1 MTYAD
6 GRYGALDIGT
16 VTCRLLVADVEDGR
30 IIDVDKE
37 YAITDLGVGV
47 DATGRLSE
55 AAIERVLACVDRY
68 LEVLA
73 RYDTPE
79 HPVRRLIAMA
89 TSASRD
95 AANGPEFAARLAERG
110 ITLAVIPGSREAQLT
125 FLGASSDFPGENLL
139 VVDIG
144 GGSTEV
150 VAGRFGEDPVAS
162 HSFNI
167 GCRRV
172 TERFFRDDP
181 PTPDQMDA
189 ARQWI
194 RETMAPYF
202 EGLATAGFAIDRV
215 VAVAGTATSVVSIRE
230 AMEVYDSSRVHKA
243 VVAAGELAAIE
254 ERLAAEPLG
263 EAQRTAP
270 VPAPRGGRAGRGAAG
285 RAQGHGGPRPE
296 ARRRHRGRIRH
307 FGRGAGS
314 GRRRRLHGQRIGH
327 PPRHDL
333 RGRPGRLM
341 VGAVG
346 LEPTIRRG
354 GF

>member
-110 ITLAVIPGSREAQLT
+110 VTLAVIPGSREAQLT

-150 VAGRFGEDPVAS
+150 VAGRFGEDPIAS

-181 PTPDQMDA
+181 PTAGQMDA

-202 EGLATAGFAIDRV
+202 EGLADIGFAIDRV

-230 AMEVYDSSRVHKA
+230 AMETYDSSRVHKA
-243 VVAAGELAAIE
+243 VVTADELRTIE
-254 ERLAAEPLG
+254 ERLAAEPLEERKATVG
-263 EAQRTAP
+263 LDP
-270 VPAPRGGRAGRGAAG
+270 KRAGVIVAGFVILEEVLALAGADAYT
-285 RAQGHGGPRPE
+285 ASE
-296 ARRRHRGRIRH
+296 SDI
-307 FGRGAGS
+307 
-314 GRRRRLHGQRIGH
+314 LHGMIFEAARE
-327 PPRHDL
+327 D
-333 RGRPGRLM
+333 
-341 VGAVG
+341 
-346 LEPTIRRG
+346 
-354 GF
+354 

>member
-150 VAGRFGEDPVAS
+150 VAGRFGEDPIAS

-172 TERFFRDDP
+172 TERFFHDDP

-254 ERLAAEPLG
+254 ERLAAEPLEERKTTVG
-263 EAQRTAP
+263 LDP
-270 VPAPRGGRAGRGAAG
+270 KRAGVIVAGFVILEEVLALAGADAYT
-285 RAQGHGGPRPE
+285 ASE
-296 ARRRHRGRIRH
+296 SDI
-307 FGRGAGS
+307 
-314 GRRRRLHGQRIGH
+314 LHGMIFEAARE
-327 PPRHDL
+327 D
-333 RGRPGRLM
+333 
-341 VGAVG
+341 
-346 LEPTIRRG
+346 
-354 GF
+354 

>member
-110 ITLAVIPGSREAQLT
+110 VTLAVIPGSREAQLT

-144 GGSTEV
+144 GGTTDAAALKATKVTISSV
-150 VAGRFGEDPVAS
+150 VPVVGGILSDASEAVLVSAGLMKNAAGIYGILAVLAVFLSPFLKIGVHYLILKLTAAVCGIFGEKGLTEL
-162 HSFNI
+162 I
-167 GCRRV
+167 GDFS
-172 TERFFRDDP
+172 TA
-181 PTPDQMDA
+181 M
-189 ARQWI
+189 
-194 RETMAPYF
+194 
-202 EGLATAGFAIDRV
+202 GLLL
-215 VAVAGTATSVVSIRE
+215 
-230 AMEVYDSSRVHKA
+230 AM
-243 VVAAGELAAIE
+243 
-254 ERLAAEPLG
+254 
-263 EAQRTAP
+263 T
-270 VPAPRGGRAGRGAAG
+270 
-285 RAQGHGGPRPE
+285 
-296 ARRRHRGRIRH
+296 
-307 FGRGAGS
+307 GS
-314 GRRRRLHGQRIGH
+314 ECLLLLISTVCFLKG
-327 PPRHDL
+327 
-333 RGRPGRLM
+333 
-341 VGAVG
+341 VG
-346 LEPTIRRG
+346 
-354 GF
+354 

>member
-150 VAGRFGEDPVAS
+150 VAGRFGEDPIAY

-172 TERFFRDDP
+172 TERFFHDDP
-181 PTPDQMDA
+181 PTAGQMDA

-202 EGLATAGFAIDRV
+202 EGLATAGFAIDGV
-215 VAVAGTATSVVSIRE
+215 VAVAGTATRVVSIRE
-230 AMEVYDSSRVHKA
+230 TMETYDSSRVHKA

-254 ERLAAEPLG
+254 ERLAAEPL
-263 EAQRTAP
+263 EERRTTVGLDP
-270 VPAPRGGRAGRGAAG
+270 KRAGVIVAGFVILEEVLALAGADAYT
-285 RAQGHGGPRPE
+285 ASE
-296 ARRRHRGRIRH
+296 SDI
-307 FGRGAGS
+307 
-314 GRRRRLHGQRIGH
+314 LHGMIFEAARE
-327 PPRHDL
+327 D
-333 RGRPGRLM
+333 
-341 VGAVG
+341 
-346 LEPTIRRG
+346 
-354 GF
+354 

>member
-110 ITLAVIPGSREAQLT
+110 VTLAVIPGSREAQLT

-150 VAGRFGEDPVAS
+150 VAGRFGEDPIAS

-181 PTPDQMDA
+181 PTAGQMDA

-194 RETMAPYF
+194 RETMTPYF

-254 ERLAAEPLG
+254 ERLAAEPL
-263 EAQRTAP
+263 EERRTTVGLDP
-270 VPAPRGGRAGRGAAG
+270 KRAGVIVAGLVILEEVLALAGADAYT
-285 RAQGHGGPRPE
+285 ASE
-296 ARRRHRGRIRH
+296 SDI
-307 FGRGAGS
+307 
-314 GRRRRLHGQRIGH
+314 LHGMIFEAARE
-327 PPRHDL
+327 D
-333 RGRPGRLM
+333 
-341 VGAVG
+341 
-346 LEPTIRRG
+346 
-354 GF
+354 

>member
-110 ITLAVIPGSREAQLT
+110 VTLAVIPGSREAQLT

-150 VAGRFGEDPVAS
+150 VAGRFGEDPIAS

-172 TERFFRDDP
+172 TERFFHDDP

-243 VVAAGELAAIE
+243 VVAAGDLAAIE
-254 ERLAAEPLG
+254 ERLAAEPL
-263 EAQRTAP
+263 EERRTTVGLDP
-270 VPAPRGGRAGRGAAG
+270 KRAGVIVAGFVILEEVLALAGADAYT
-285 RAQGHGGPRPE
+285 ASE
-296 ARRRHRGRIRH
+296 SDI
-307 FGRGAGS
+307 
-314 GRRRRLHGQRIGH
+314 LHGMIFEAARE
-327 PPRHDL
+327 D
-333 RGRPGRLM
+333 
-341 VGAVG
+341 
-346 LEPTIRRG
+346 
-354 GF
+354 